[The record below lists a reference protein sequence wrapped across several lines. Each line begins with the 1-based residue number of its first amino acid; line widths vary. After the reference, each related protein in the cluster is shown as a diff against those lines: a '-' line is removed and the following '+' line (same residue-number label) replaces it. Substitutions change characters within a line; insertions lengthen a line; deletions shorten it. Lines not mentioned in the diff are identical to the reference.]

1 MADAIKVYEGT
12 MGATESTVVT
22 VGANKALI
30 ITEIILTNRHASV
43 ATTALVKAGTGTV
56 IVPTKSIAAGDG
68 YVLSGLH
75 TVVLAGKTIK
85 VTAGAADS
93 IDYYISGVE
102 VDV

>member
-12 MGATESTVVT
+12 MGATESTVMT
-22 VGANKALI
+22 VGANKAFI
-30 ITEIILTNRHASV
+30 VTEIRLSNRHASV
-43 ATTALVKAGTGTV
+43 ATTALVKAGTDTV
-56 IVPTKSIAAGDG
+56 IFPAKSIDAGDG
-68 YVLSGLH
+68 YIQECH
-75 TVVLAGKTIK
+75 TPVVATKTIK

>member
-30 ITEIILTNRHASV
+30 VTEIRLSNRHATD
-43 ATTALVKAGTGTV
+43 ATTALIKAGTDT
-56 IVPTKSIAAGDG
+56 IIFPAKSIVAGDG
-68 YVLSGLH
+68 YIQECHTAVL
-75 TVVLAGKTIK
+75 TGKTIK

-93 IDYYISGVE
+93 IDYYISGME